1 MHQIII
7 CTCPEEESATK
18 LSRVLVE
25 EQLAA
30 CVNILP
36 KIKSVYRWQGKVEQD
51 NEYLLLIK
59 TLESKFQL
67 VKTRIQVLHPYDVP
81 EVIALNIQQGNKE
94 YLDWISNSI
103 LL

>member
-1 MHQIII
+1 MHQVIL
-7 CTCPEEESATK
+7 CTCPNEASATQIATT
-18 LSRVLVE
+18 LVE

-30 CVNILP
+30 CANILP

-59 TLESKFQL
+59 TLETQFQP
-67 VKTRIQVLHPYDVP
+67 VKERIQELHSYDVP